1 MKDTL
6 VQIFNALQNV
16 QTRGESTIVMA
27 DCLRALADVINKM
40 GEQKGEADEQ
50 RNDN

>member
-1 MKDTL
+1 MKETL
-6 VQIFNALQNV
+6 VQIFNALQNIP
-16 QTRGESTIVMA
+16 TKGESTLIMA